1 MVKLEL
7 NGLTKEFGD
16 FTAVN
21 HINLTMTNGVYGLL
35 GVNGAGK
42 TTLMRMLCTLLKP
55 TSGTIC
61 CNGKDIFNMDS
72 EYRKL
77 LGYLPQD
84 FGFYPEFTVEDYLLY
99 IAALKGIR
107 PVVAKKR
114 VKELISK
121 VGLSKAAHKK
131 MKKLSGGMKRR
142 AGIAQAMLNNPK
154 ILILDEPTAGL
165 DPNERIRFRNL
176 ISELSEDRLVLLSTH
191 IVSDIEYIAN
201 EIWLMKDGE
210 VLHKGSIEELINSMT
225 ETVWECLVPKNR
237 VSDFME
243 KYKISNMKSEINQIM
258 LRIISHEKPVE
269 NAMRVEASLED
280 VFLYYFGEK
289 AGDENATL

>member
-1 MVKLEL
+1 MEL
-7 NGLTKEFGD
+7 RLDNLTKEFEK

-21 HINLTMTNGVYGLL
+21 HINLTLTNGVYGLL

-55 TSGTIC
+55 THGKIY
-61 CNGKDIFNMDS
+61 CNGKDIFEMDG
-72 EYRKL
+72 EYRSL

-84 FGFYPEFTVEDYLLY
+84 FGFYPEFTVQDYLLY
-99 IAALKGIR
+99 IATIKGIR
-107 PVVAKKR
+107 PAVARKR
-114 VKELISK
+114 TKELIKK
-121 VGLSKAAHKK
+121 VGLTKVANKK

-176 ISELSEDRLVLLSTH
+176 ICELSEERLVLLSTH
-191 IVSDIEYIAN
+191 IVSDIEYVAN
-201 EIWLMKDGE
+201 QILMMKDGTIMNQGTLDEILDSMPEKVWTCMVSQQE
-210 VLHKGSIEELINSMT
+210 VSEMT
-225 ETVWECLVPKNR
+225 KR
-237 VSDFME
+237 
-243 KYKISNMKSEINQIM
+243 YKVSNMKSEHHGVD
-258 LRIISHEKPVE
+258 LRIVSSEKPCETAICV
-269 NAMRVEASLED
+269 RPSLED

-289 AGDENATL
+289 DGDGNGDF

>member
-1 MVKLEL
+1 MEL
-7 NGLTKEFGD
+7 ILDSLTKEFD
-16 FTAVN
+16 HFTAVN
-21 HINLTMTNGVYGLL
+21 HINITLTNGVYGLL

-55 TSGTIC
+55 TSGNIY
-61 CNGKDIFNMDS
+61 CNGKDVFEMDGD
-72 EYRKL
+72 YRRL

-99 IAALKGIR
+99 IATIKGI
-107 PVVAKKR
+107 PPAVAKKR
-114 VKELISK
+114 AKELIKK
-121 VGLSKAAHKK
+121 VGLTNVANRK

-191 IVSDIEYIAN
+191 IVSDIEYVAN
-201 EIWLMKDGE
+201 EILMMKDGRI
-210 VLHKGSIEELINSMT
+210 VNKGTLDEIINSMP
-225 ETVWECLVPKNR
+225 EKVWNCTVSQQEVPVMTKR
-237 VSDFME
+237 
-243 KYKISNMKSEINQIM
+243 YKVSNMKSEDHGVN
-258 LRIISHEKPVE
+258 LRIISSRKPC
-269 NAMRVEASLED
+269 EAAVCVRPSLED

-289 AGDENATL
+289 DGDDNGIF

>member
-1 MVKLEL
+1 MKLEFDD
-7 NGLTKEFGD
+7 LTKEFGD

-55 TSGTIC
+55 TSGTIF

-237 VSDFME
+237 VSDFMG